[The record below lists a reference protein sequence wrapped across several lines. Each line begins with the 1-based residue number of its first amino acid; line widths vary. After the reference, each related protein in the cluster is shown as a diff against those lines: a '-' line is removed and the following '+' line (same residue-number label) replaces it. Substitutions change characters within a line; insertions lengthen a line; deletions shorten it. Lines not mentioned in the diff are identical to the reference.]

1 VNQAHAVQIIGHRRQ
16 LAANNVR
23 SDEESANLQEVDLI
37 DADLHGADLSRA
49 NLRRAILLR
58 VA

>member
-1 VNQAHAVQIIGHRRQ
+1 MQCKSLGI
-16 LAANNVR
+16 AAGWQRTTCEVMKK
-23 SDEESANLQEVDLI
+23 SANLQEVDLI